1 MAGWGGNREE
11 HGVEHA
17 TRARHTGIVD
27 HQYYDE
33 MRLNLQLKAHQYH
46 DGMRLR

>member
-17 TRARHTGIVD
+17 TRARHTGILD
-27 HQYYDE
+27 HHRHQYHEE
-33 MRLNLQLKAHQYH
+33 MRLNLECDQ
-46 DGMRLR
+46 

>member
-17 TRARHTGIVD
+17 TRARHTGVVD
-27 HQYYDE
+27 LQYHQSNNQYHAE
-33 MRLNLQLKAHQYH
+33 MRSN
-46 DGMRLR
+46 